1 VTPADIEM
9 LGASV
14 VTAAFGQPQLKVRPA
29 GGDDAAFMRLMTYEA
44 AFWRADGPRPDLAL
58 ALADP
63 QIGRYVDGWGRLGDV
78 AMIGAVAGR
87 PVGAAW
93 MRRFVA
99 RDPGFGYVADDVPEV
114 ALAVAE
120 AWRGQ
125 GVGTILLRELLAWA
139 VEREMRVSL
148 SVNYDNPAARVYRR
162 LGFRAVHADADSWVM
177 VRPPAPLG

>member
-1 VTPADIEM
+1 M

-14 VTAAFGQPQLKVRPA
+14 VTAASGQPQLKVRPA

-99 RDPGFGYVADDVPEV
+99 PDSGFVYVADDVPEV
-114 ALAVAE
+114 ALAVADTPP
-120 AWRGQ
+120 GLSI
-125 GVGTILLRELLAWA
+125 GTILLLEQL
-139 VEREMRVSL
+139 V
-148 SVNYDNPAARVYRR
+148 
-162 LGFRAVHADADSWVM
+162 
-177 VRPPAPLG
+177 